1 MRRKLQRIAITNIT
15 GQVQFKGQNVIFG
28 NTFTEKVTLKQI
40 AKQIGL
46 AASANTGDHFHLTI
60 PHKGD
65 DFLQI
70 AISFYFHSPT
80 SIENLLEL
88 SCYFSMNIILRRE
101 EKINSLAEKFTNKP
115 DNISM
120 KQARRYTTIQL
131 DIIHTGDCIKVLKN
145 HCARCYEHIFFC
157 SPSPRFFSIYQRN
170 PRFYFK
176 NGGSFWRL
184 VGVV

>member
-1 MRRKLQRIAITNIT
+1 MVFCNALAK
-15 GQVQFKGQNVIFG
+15 
-28 NTFTEKVTLKQI
+28 KVTLEQI

-46 AASANTGDHFHLTI
+46 AASANTGNHLYLTI

-70 AISFYFHSPT
+70 AISFYFHNPT
-80 SIENLLEL
+80 SVENLLVL
-88 SCYFSMNIILRRE
+88 SCYFSMDIILQRVR
-101 EKINSLAEKFTNKP
+101 KTNVLIEKFTNKS

-120 KQARRYTTIQL
+120 KQARRYTTIRL